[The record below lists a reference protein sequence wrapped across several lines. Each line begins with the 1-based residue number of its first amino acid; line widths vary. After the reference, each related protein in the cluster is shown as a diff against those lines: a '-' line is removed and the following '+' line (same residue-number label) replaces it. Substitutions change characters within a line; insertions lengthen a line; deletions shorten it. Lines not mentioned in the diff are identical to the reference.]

1 MARVTVEDCVTRI
14 PNRFDLVMR
23 AARRARDIS
32 AGAPLTL
39 DRDND
44 KNPVVALR
52 EIAEGTIDLAAIEEM
67 MVRSYQ
73 RHVELEEPEEELM
86 ELSVTE
92 EEMAREVEPSPLE
105 GVPEEEVLED
115 ELSVEGEPA
124 EEGEEGEAREEGEAP
139 EEGEPEE
146 I

>member
-1 MARVTVEDCVTRI
+1 MARVTVEDCITRI

-32 AGAPLTL
+32 AGLPLTV

-67 MVRSYQ
+67 IVRSYQ
-73 RHVELEEPEEELM
+73 RHVEVEEPEEELM

-92 EEMAREVEPSPLE
+92 EEMAREEEPSRME
-105 GVPEEEVLED
+105 RAPEEEVLED

-124 EEGEEGEAREEGEAP
+124 EEGKKVEALEEGET
-139 EEGEPEE
+139 GEPEE
-146 I
+146 T